1 MADAVV
7 RLDVGAD
14 AEGGTGVERGFE
26 VEGGDTIEER
36 GEAELMLDL
45 IGRQG

>member
-1 MADAVV
+1 MADAAV

-26 VEGGDTIEER
+26 VEGGDAID
-36 GEAELMLDL
+36 EAELMLDL